1 MIKKRILAGV
11 IVKDNQVVQ
20 SIGYRN
26 YLPIGKPEIVVGNLD
41 RWQADEILINVI
53 DRSNSNKGPDLE
65 ILKKINE
72 INIQTPL
79 IYGGGISKLEDAIKV
94 IKLGADRIVLESI
107 VEENYMELVKISQII
122 GSQSIVISMPL
133 SINKNKI
140 LFYDYKKKKEIE
152 ISNFFLNAIK
162 NKLFSELL
170 IVDYKNQGFM
180 NGFNIEI
187 LKKFTYDVPIILYG
201 GISGKKNTETILA
214 DKRVSALTF
223 GNSLNYSEHS
233 IQKIKNFNKKNFFR
247 EPYFQKDIKNA

>member
-1 MIKKRILAGV
+1 MVKKRILAGV

-53 DRSNSNKGPDLE
+53 DRSNLNKGPDLE
-65 ILKKINE
+65 ILKKINNM
-72 INIQTPL
+72 NIQTPL

-140 LFYDYKKKKEIE
+140 LFYDYKKKK
-152 ISNFFLNAIK
+152 
-162 NKLFSELL
+162 KL
-170 IVDYKNQGFM
+170 K
-180 NGFNIEI
+180 
-187 LKKFTYDVPIILYG
+187 
-201 GISGKKNTETILA
+201 
-214 DKRVSALTF
+214 
-223 GNSLNYSEHS
+223 
-233 IQKIKNFNKKNFFR
+233 
-247 EPYFQKDIKNA
+247 

>member
-1 MIKKRILAGV
+1 MVKKRILAGV

-20 SIGYRN
+20 SFGYRN
-26 YLPIGKPEIVVGNLD
+26 YLPIGKPEVVVQNLD

-53 DRSNSNKGPDLE
+53 DRSNSKKGPDLE
-65 ILKKINE
+65 ILKKINK
-72 INIQTPL
+72 IDIQTPL

-152 ISNFFLNAIK
+152 ISSFFFKCN
-162 NKLFSELL
+162 
-170 IVDYKNQGFM
+170 
-180 NGFNIEI
+180 
-187 LKKFTYDVPIILYG
+187 
-201 GISGKKNTETILA
+201 
-214 DKRVSALTF
+214 
-223 GNSLNYSEHS
+223 
-233 IQKIKNFNKKNFFR
+233 
-247 EPYFQKDIKNA
+247 

>member
-1 MIKKRILAGV
+1 MVKKRILAGV

-20 SIGYRN
+20 SFGYRN
-26 YLPIGKPEIVVGNLD
+26 YLPIGKPEVVVQNLD

-53 DRSNSNKGPDLE
+53 DRSNLNKGPDLE
-65 ILKKINE
+65 ILKKINK
-72 INIQTPL
+72 IDIQTPL

-140 LFYDYKKKKEIE
+140 LFYDYKKKKKIK

-162 NKLFSELL
+162 KKIFS
-170 IVDYKNQGFM
+170 
-180 NGFNIEI
+180 
-187 LKKFTYDVPIILYG
+187 
-201 GISGKKNTETILA
+201 
-214 DKRVSALTF
+214 
-223 GNSLNYSEHS
+223 
-233 IQKIKNFNKKNFFR
+233 
-247 EPYFQKDIKNA
+247 